1 MRILYVLTTG
11 TADPTKASL
20 PVHMVVNGSLAI
32 GDEPEIFMA
41 GDGTEYL
48 AGDAIEHAQGRWRA
62 RHGGTVRAW
71 ITPSEVAR
79 LVHRSRP
86 SHQPLAVPT
95 ALNW

>member
-20 PVHMVVNGSLAI
+20 PVHLAVNGSLAA

-48 AGDAIEHAQGRWRA
+48 AGDAIEHAQGVGVPA
-62 RHGGTVRAW
+62 MTELFESVRHHK
-71 ITPSEVAR
+71 IP
-79 LVHRSRP
+79 VH
-86 SHQPLAVPT
+86 V
-95 ALNW
+95 